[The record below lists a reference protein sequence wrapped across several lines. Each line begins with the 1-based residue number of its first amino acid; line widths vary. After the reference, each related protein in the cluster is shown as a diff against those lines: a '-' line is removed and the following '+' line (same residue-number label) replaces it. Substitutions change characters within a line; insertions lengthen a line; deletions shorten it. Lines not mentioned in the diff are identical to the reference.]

1 MHYEHII
8 EINNLKKNFASKKIF
23 HNFHLSLQRSQVY
36 GIVGPNGCGKT
47 TLLKLICGLILPDMG
62 TIEVC
67 GYNIR
72 KSRSKVMPKIGVV
85 LEGSRNLY
93 WRLSGW
99 QNLVYFGGL
108 RGVFGQTLRKNG
120 EALLKEL
127 QLWEEKDELVQ
138 NYSRGMQQKLA
149 IICSFISNPELLIL
163 DEPTLALDSSSQEVF
178 EEWIKK
184 ITQDKKKTVVI
195 TSHQH
200 AMLEKICS
208 QVITLPVE
216 LEPTFENE
224 IKLTEPINV

>member
-1 MHYEHII
+1 MEYEDVIK
-8 EINNLKKNFASKKIF
+8 INHLKKDFASKKIF
-23 HNFHLSLQRSQVY
+23 HNFNLSLQRGQVY

-47 TLLKLICGLILPDMG
+47 TLLKLICGLVVPDMG

-67 GYNIR
+67 GYNIQ

-108 RGVFGQTLRKNG
+108 KGVFGQKLRKSG
-120 EALLKEL
+120 EPLLKEL
-127 QLWEEKDELVQ
+127 QLWKEKDELVQ
-138 NYSRGMQQKLA
+138 SYSRGMQQKLA
-149 IICSFISNPELLIL
+149 IICSFISNPELFIL

-178 EEWIKK
+178 EKWVKK

-208 QVITLPVE
+208 QVITLPFE
-216 LEPTFENE
+216 LEGIFENE
-224 IKLTEPINV
+224 AKLNESINV

>member
-1 MHYEHII
+1 MNYENII
-8 EINNLKKNFASKKIF
+8 KISNLEKKFAERAIF
-23 HNFHLSLQRSQVY
+23 HNFDLSLQKGQVY
-36 GIVGPNGCGKT
+36 GVVGPNGCGKT
-47 TLLKLICGLILPDMG
+47 TLLKLICGLILPDKG

-67 GYNIR
+67 GYNIQ

-108 RGVFGQTLRKNG
+108 REVFGQTLRTSG
-120 EALLKEL
+120 EVLLKEL
-127 QLWEEKDELVQ
+127 QLWEKKDELVQ

-149 IICSFISNPELLIL
+149 IICAFVSNPELLIL

-184 ITQDKKKTVVI
+184 ITQEKKKTVVI

-200 AMLEKICS
+200 LMLKKLCS
-208 QVITLPVE
+208 QIIPLPVE
-216 LEPTFENE
+216 LETTLADS
-224 IKLTEPINV
+224 IKLNEPINV